1 MADSVLTSWVH
12 GISMQAEYP
21 NRLTSVRHIGPFARI
36 EGSASQNT
44 WFHFPIPTPAVSG
57 GEKLR
62 AGAVLRDLVKVNIER
77 RRRAEATEEWR
88 KRYAIRAGIEGTN
101 SELKRAHGLG
111 RLRVRGGRRVRLA
124 VYLKALACNF
134 KLNFRT
140 RSSEA
145 WAYEVVL
152 YDGASTM
159 AEYRDLH
166 LDGDH
171 PAERFDIPGHPE
183 VQTALNITVGVQFA
197 ANPSNVSSMTMEFI
211 AAGCEFI
218 Q

>member
-44 WFHFPIPTPAVSG
+44 WLHFPIPTPAVSG

-62 AGAVLRDLVKVNIER
+62 AGAVL
-77 RRRAEATEEWR
+77 
-88 KRYAIRAGIEGTN
+88 
-101 SELKRAHGLG
+101 
-111 RLRVRGGRRVRLA
+111 
-124 VYLKALACNF
+124 
-134 KLNFRT
+134 LNFRT